1 MATMHRILDDLYE
14 ETYSLFAIHSSLDD
28 YAVVYALNQHLKTR
42 FKRLQTDLDMVRGIS
57 FPIFEWKDE
66 INDSYWTLISN
77 HSLKEEKGGTYDLF
91 RNEPALTTHYLIPER
106 RDVDYFL
113 KIEGEPNVGYDTL
126 MKAMSGI
133 HKIIAAYAIDADKLK
148 SKKNLIF

>member
-14 ETYSLFAIHSSLDD
+14 EEYSLLAIHSSLDD

-42 FKRLQTDLDMVRGIS
+42 FKRLRTDLDLASGIS
-57 FPIFEWKDE
+57 FPIFEWRDE

-77 HSLKEEKGGTYDLF
+77 HSLKEEASISDNLF
-91 RNEPALTTHYLIPER
+91 QNEPSLMTHCLIPEHR
-106 RDVDYFL
+106 EVDYFL
-113 KIEGEPNVGYDTL
+113 KLEGQIQNYDSL
-126 MKAMSGI
+126 IRQISGI
-133 HKIIAAYAIDADKLK
+133 QKIIAAYAVDADKLK